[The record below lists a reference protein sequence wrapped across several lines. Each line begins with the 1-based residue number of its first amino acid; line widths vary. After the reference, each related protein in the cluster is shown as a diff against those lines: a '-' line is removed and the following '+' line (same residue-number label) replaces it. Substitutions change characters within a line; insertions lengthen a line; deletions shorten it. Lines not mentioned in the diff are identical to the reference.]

1 MIARYEMSRIAVL
14 VSGGVDSAITYF
26 LLKSKNGNDD
36 IIPIF
41 VNLGQSYWKKELAAC
56 KDLYGDQ
63 LVCLET
69 NAPTSDDKDNSFI
82 PNRNLFLASYAT
94 LAVYPD
100 VIHISGMADDN
111 RPDKTPKVFQEMSK
125 ILTKTSEKRIT
136 VTSDLWEYGKS
147 DAVRM
152 FLDAGIPNAE
162 TIMLKTLSCYSH
174 VGQGHCNDCEA
185 CFRRWLAFAVNGIQ
199 CEPVSDA
206 ATEKYAEYA
215 RSGGAHITRIN
226 DMRQLGLLE

>member
-1 MIARYEMSRIAVL
+1 MSRIAVL

-100 VIHISGMADDN
+100 VIHISGMVDDN
-111 RPDKTPKVFQEMSK
+111 RPDKTPQVFQEMSK

-136 VTSDLWEYGKS
+136 VRSDLWE
-147 DAVRM
+147 
-152 FLDAGIPNAE
+152 
-162 TIMLKTLSCYSH
+162 
-174 VGQGHCNDCEA
+174 
-185 CFRRWLAFAVNGIQ
+185 
-199 CEPVSDA
+199 
-206 ATEKYAEYA
+206 
-215 RSGGAHITRIN
+215 
-226 DMRQLGLLE
+226 